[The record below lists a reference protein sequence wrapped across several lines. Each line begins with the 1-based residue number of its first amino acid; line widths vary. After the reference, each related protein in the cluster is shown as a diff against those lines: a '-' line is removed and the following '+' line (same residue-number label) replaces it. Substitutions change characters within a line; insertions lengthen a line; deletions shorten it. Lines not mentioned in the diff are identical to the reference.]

1 MIEIKLRP
9 EYQCSP
15 LWYTDISF
23 FNDGMNIDFSSLS
36 ISDVL
41 KKKIDDWRKEYD
53 STLNMDYPPDSS
65 FPSKEA
71 FDLFKKKGRE
81 LRDNLQLELGSNYQ
95 VDYDFDKY
103 EYEDWL

>member
-36 ISDVL
+36 ISDEL
-41 KKKIDDWRKEYD
+41 KKKIDDWRK
-53 STLNMDYPPDSS
+53 
-65 FPSKEA
+65 
-71 FDLFKKKGRE
+71 
-81 LRDNLQLELGSNYQ
+81 
-95 VDYDFDKY
+95 
-103 EYEDWL
+103 